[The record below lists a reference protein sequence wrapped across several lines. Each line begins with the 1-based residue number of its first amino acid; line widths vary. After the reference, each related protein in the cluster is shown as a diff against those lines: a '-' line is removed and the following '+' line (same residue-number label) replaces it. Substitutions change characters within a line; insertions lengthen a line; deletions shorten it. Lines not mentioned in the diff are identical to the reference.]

1 MKKLS
6 VLFVLVILLLAFAT
20 AQAQVNVTFRLN
32 TSSVRD
38 TVGANSVA
46 QIRGTTIT
54 AAGPTVD
61 NGNLDRLSAIDSIDW
76 NGKSSLIM
84 SRVGGDY
91 WQRTVQIPAGAKLAY
106 KFYVNASHKTVAGG
120 VEWEHNGWED
130 GVTATLPVG
139 YEGNR
144 LLDLS
149 GFTRTDTTLAIQFY
163 SGGWKANPLQY
174 EKLYATK
181 ADTQVVFV
189 RVNVAGWDDFNPDN
203 HVPAVRGG
211 LLPDGGPQPPSP
223 QLDWGTSFKLTR
235 EGATK
240 FYSTPIYIKKNASAS
255 GARFKFV
262 IHAAGRALNE
272 DWSLMAYN
280 PGAQYELKSL
290 PAVSAGQ
297 DTTIQ
302 WVFFDNLVP
311 VARANPDEV
320 GITYRVD
327 MTSSILNRGFE
338 IGDTVVVRAG
348 YFTTAREVYEVRL
361 LRQGISR
368 VYAAT
373 DTIFTA
379 IGQELQYQ
387 YYLKKLGQEIRESYF
402 DFGYQGT
409 EASQAERRRIMVGG
423 SKFQVKDTLD
433 SKVDSRRQPFF
444 RNSKKL
450 ARSVRLTFKC
460 DIRPAIFQVLK
471 GDTLRDIQGDRHIT
485 KVADIL
491 NNGVWVNGPMTGG
504 WTGWGATL
512 AGDNNR
518 KLYDDGTNGD
528 AKAGD
533 SVYTRILLFSPDS
546 TVFSKNIVGQEFK
559 FGIVG
564 GDNESGFGLNH
575 LENIDDSGAEATL
588 DIQFGSINPNKYNA
602 WDFDKRKPIITA
614 VEESP
619 GSAPFT
625 YSLAQNYPNPFN
637 PETSIQYSLAKAGKV
652 TLTIYNVMGQKV
664 RTLVDESKPA
674 GKYTVSWNGRN
685 DRNTP
690 VSTGVYFYKINAG
703 DFNQIKKL
711 LFLK

>member
-1 MKKLS
+1 MKKSSTSLI
-6 VLFVLVILLLAFAT
+6 LLILLLAFAT

-54 AAGPTVD
+54 AAGPIVD
-61 NGNLDRLSAIDSIDW
+61 NGNLDRLSPTDSIDW
-76 NGKSSLIM
+76 NGKSSLIL

-91 WQRTVQIPAGAKLAY
+91 WQRTVRLPAGTRMAY
-106 KFYVNASHKTVAGG
+106 KFYVNSSHKTVAGG

-130 GVTATLPVG
+130 NVTATLPVG

-149 GFTRTDTTLAIQFY
+149 GFAGTDTTLTIQFY

-174 EKLYATK
+174 EKLYATN
-181 ADTQVVFV
+181 DTTNVVFV
-189 RVNVAGWDDFNPDN
+189 RVNVAGWDDFGPTRHSVRMRGSVLPDN
-203 HVPAVRGG
+203 GSVPA
-211 LLPDGGPQPPSP
+211 SP
-223 QLDWGTSFKLTR
+223 QLDWGSSFELTQ

-240 FYSTPIYIKKNASAS
+240 FYNAAIRVKKSPAAT
-255 GARFKFV
+255 GLRYKYV
-262 IHAAGRALNE
+262 IHNAGTPLNE

-280 PGAQYELKSL
+280 PNAQYEFSI
-290 PAVSAGQ
+290 PAR

-302 WVFFDNLVP
+302 WVFFNNLVP
-311 VARANPDEV
+311 VTRANPDEV

-327 MTSSILNRGFE
+327 MTSSILNRGFA
-338 IGDTVVVRAG
+338 IGDTAVVRAG
-348 YFTTAREVYEVRL
+348 YFTTAREVYEVKL
-361 LRQGISR
+361 ERQGFTNI
-368 VYAAT
+368 YAAT

-379 IGQELQYQ
+379 IGQEINYQ
-387 YYLKKLGQEIRESYF
+387 YYLKKRGQEIRESYF
-402 DFGYQGT
+402 DFGYAGA
-409 EASQAERRRIMVGG
+409 EASQAERRRIMIGG
-423 SKFQVKDTLD
+423 SKFQIDDVSS
-433 SKVDSRRQPFF
+433 SKVESRRQPFF
-444 RNSKKL
+444 RNTQRL
-450 ARSVRLTFKC
+450 ARSVRLTLKC
-460 DIRPAIFQVLK
+460 DIRAAIFQVLK
-471 GDTLRDIQGDRHIT
+471 GDSLLDIQGNRHVRT
-485 KVADIL
+485 VPDIL

-512 AGDNNR
+512 SGDNNR
-518 KLYDDGTNGD
+518 KMYDDGTNGD
-528 AKAGD
+528 ATAND
-533 SVYTRILLFSPDS
+533 SIYTRILLFSPDS
-546 TVFSKNIVGQEFK
+546 TVFSKNSVGQEFK
-559 FGIVG
+559 FGIFG

-575 LENIDDSGAEATL
+575 LENIDDSGPEYTF

-602 WDFDKRKPIITA
+602 WDFDNRKVRTA
-614 VEESP
+614 VAESP

-674 GKYTVSWNGRN
+674 GNYTVSWNGRT